1 MAIRWAFLVGIVA
14 ITQGC
19 RDKAPD
25 PAARGSADLTAASRV
40 PTSTP
45 KPPSLGAD
53 AGVDPSL
60 PAPPRQSADAT
71 FTAQARDVEWA
82 PSTETELRRRFTKIR
97 GAKLEDAECRQ
108 SQCRLVIAG
117 NEGDVGRTIADLE
130 SNRGLHG
137 FAANVLLTTPERKSD
152 GTLVLRAFAMFER

>member
-19 RDKAPD
+19 GDKAPN
-25 PAARGSADLTAASRV
+25 PVARGSEDLTATSRV
-40 PTSTP
+40 PASTP
-45 KPPSLGAD
+45 LPSLGAG
-53 AGVDPSL
+53 AGDPSL
-60 PAPPRQSADAT
+60 PTPPKQSADAT
-71 FTAQARDVEWA
+71 FTAQVRDVEWA
-82 PSTETELRRRFTKIR
+82 PSTETELQRRFTKIR
-97 GAKLEDAECRQ
+97 GAKLQDAECRQ

-117 NEGDVGRTIADLE
+117 SEGDIGRTIADLE

-137 FAANVLLTTPERKSD
+137 FATNVLLTTPERKSD